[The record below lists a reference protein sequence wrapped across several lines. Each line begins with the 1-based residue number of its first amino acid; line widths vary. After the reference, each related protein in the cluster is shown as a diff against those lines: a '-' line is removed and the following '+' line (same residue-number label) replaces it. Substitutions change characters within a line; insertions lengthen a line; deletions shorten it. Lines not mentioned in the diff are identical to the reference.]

1 MDEKIK
7 QLLDWCVTDY
17 QPAFYDCESATAI
30 EQTGIL
36 HEKIKELISEYHEF
50 LFKSDEFKNC
60 LTKIIHNYIHMID
73 DKIKMQDLVI
83 DKADKYMKENI
94 VETSRNVIT
103 QAIQDGDLSIVSN
116 YENETI
122 YLTITDNGGG
132 E

>member
-36 HEKIKELISEYHEF
+36 HAKIKELISEYHEF

-73 DKIKMQDLVI
+73 DKIKLQDLKI
-83 DKADKYMKENI
+83 EEDITYIKNNI
-94 VETSRNVIT
+94 VETSQEIINN
-103 QAIQDGDLSIVSN
+103 AIKNGDISLISS
-116 YENETI
+116 YENEVLS
-122 YLTITDNGGG
+122 LTMTNGG
-132 E
+132 EE